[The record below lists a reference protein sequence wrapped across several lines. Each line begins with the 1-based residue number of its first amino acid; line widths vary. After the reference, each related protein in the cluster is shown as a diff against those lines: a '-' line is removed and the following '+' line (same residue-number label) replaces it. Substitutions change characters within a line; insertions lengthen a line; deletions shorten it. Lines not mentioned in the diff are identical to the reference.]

1 MLYPVSG
8 FILFELC
15 DPLMVGFSDC
25 RARDVTFPVLRKL
38 EFSCTF
44 NIALQVQM
52 VMVPEAVQVIEL
64 NDEHENSLYEYTPY
78 PRLFNRSAKT

>member
-1 MLYPVSG
+1 
-8 FILFELC
+8 
-15 DPLMVGFSDC
+15 MVGFSGC

-52 VMVPEAVQVIEL
+52 VTVPEAVQVIEL
-64 NDEHENSLYEYTPY
+64 NDEHENSLYGVHPI
-78 PRLFNRSAKT
+78 PSIVQQVS

>member
-1 MLYPVSG
+1 
-8 FILFELC
+8 
-15 DPLMVGFSDC
+15 MVGFSGC

-52 VMVPEAVQVIEL
+52 VMVPELFQATEV
-64 NDEHENSLYEYTPY
+64 NDEHENFLYGVHFDPSIVQQ
-78 PRLFNRSAKT
+78 SAKT